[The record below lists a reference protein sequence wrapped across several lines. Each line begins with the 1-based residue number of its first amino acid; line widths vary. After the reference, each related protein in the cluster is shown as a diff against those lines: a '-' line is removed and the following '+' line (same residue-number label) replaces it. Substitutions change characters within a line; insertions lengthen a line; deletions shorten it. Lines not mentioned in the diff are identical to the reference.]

1 MSNFQI
7 ECKIWIKSNNESFL
21 GQGRIDLL
29 RNIEKF
35 GSISKAAKEMK
46 MSYKKAWGLV
56 NSMNSN
62 FTKPI
67 VIGAVGGANGGGSCL
82 SKTGKHLIHIYDS
95 IIESNKKFLDNEL
108 SKLDYVK

>member
-62 FTKPI
+62 FTKPL
-67 VIGAVGGANGGGSCL
+67 VIGEAGGVNGGGSCL
-82 SKTGKHLIHIYDS
+82 SKTGKHLVHIYDS
-95 IIESNKKFLDNEL
+95 IIESNKNFLDNEL
-108 SKLDYVK
+108 SKLAYVK